1 MSWFDRLFR
10 RRGDAGG
17 TRSDA
22 AGSPTDGTVQ
32 AEILDAHGWRMIWLG
47 VTAAR
52 VSDAI
57 NAEAADLVPRLE
69 DGTPVD
75 LDDVLMLIPPDH
87 PAGDPSRRLHRPVHP
102 LWVRIGECSVVG
114 LLHLPPGSVGSAY
127 LLRRSHQFF
136 VLTNAKITRSVS
148 ESDGREERQVPVLLV
163 NLHQVSSLRDTPE
176 PEHGA
181 LVAPPA

>member
-10 RRGDAGG
+10 RDAGG
-17 TRSDA
+17 TRPEA
-22 AGSPTDGTVQ
+22 EERPTHQVAR
-32 AEILDAHGWRMIWLG
+32 AEILDAQGWRTINLH
-47 VTAAR
+47 VTATR

-57 NAEAADLVPRLE
+57 NAEAAQLVPRLE

-87 PAGDPSRRLHRPVHP
+87 PAGDPSRRLHRPVHQ
-102 LWVRIGECSVVG
+102 LWVRMGEWGVVG
-114 LLHLPPGSVGSAY
+114 SLHVPPGAAGSAY

-136 VLTNAKITRSVS
+136 VLTHAKVTRSVPN
-148 ESDGREERQVPVLLV
+148 GREERQVPVLLV

-176 PEHGA
+176 PERA
-181 LVAPPA
+181 LIEERVESL